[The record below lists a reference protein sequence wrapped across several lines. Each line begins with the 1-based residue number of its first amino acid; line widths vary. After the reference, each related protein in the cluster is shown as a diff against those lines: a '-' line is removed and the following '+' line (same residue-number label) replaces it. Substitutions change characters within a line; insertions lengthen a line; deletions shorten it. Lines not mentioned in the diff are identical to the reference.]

1 MRWNDPLNPAGPN
14 TGIVKNGQEVYD
26 WSKVSGFGASNAQSF
41 DGYKE
46 LIEGIK
52 TQSKENN
59 VWSAEQAR
67 KQMEFQ
73 ERSQRKAMDFNAA
86 EAAKNRNWQKMMSDT
101 AHQREV
107 RDLMAA
113 GLNPVLSV
121 ARGNGAAVG
130 SGATAG
136 SVGVGSGSKGDTDT
150 SSNAA
155 IVSLLSAVLNRQ
167 TQLQIA
173 DTNAKT
179 NLAVAEKY
187 NAISKYLGE
196 LQNSTSLYLGEK
208 GLINSM
214 AIAGIQAAASQNV
227 AGIHA
232 AAQRYASDKSYQ
244 ASVYASNV
252 QSWTSKAVA
261 TINASSHIVGSGIT
275 AQANKYA
282 ANVAAAARRYEANG
296 SWANARYLQQQQQI
310 FEDYMKKHY
319 PSNIWQAIS
328 GMASQGRDWLV
339 HGDPYYGKPTAPS
352 SAGGFGSSR

>member
-1 MRWNDPLNPAGPN
+1 MNWNTSFSSGLNSGSVVN
-14 TGIVKNGQEVYD
+14 
-26 WSKVSGFGASNAQSF
+26 SHRVSGSSTAT
-41 DGYKE
+41 DGYQE
-46 LIEGIK
+46 LVNGIRQ
-52 TQSKENN
+52 QSRENN
-59 VWSAEQAR
+59 LWSAEQAER
-67 KQMEFQ
+67 QMRYQTE
-73 ERSQRKAMDFNAA
+73 SQRKAMDFNAA
-86 EAAKNRNWQKMMSDT
+86 EAAKNRDWQKMMSDT

-107 RDLMAA
+107 RDLMKA

-121 ARGNGAAVG
+121 NGGNGASVG

-136 SVGVGSGSKGDTDT
+136 SVGAGSGSKGDTDT
-150 SSNAA
+150 SANSA
-155 IVSLLSAVLNRQ
+155 IVSLLSAVLNRK
-167 TQLQIA
+167 TQLEIA

-232 AAQRYASDKSYQ
+232 GAQKYAADKSYQ

-261 TINASSHIVGSGIT
+261 TINASSHIVGSNIS

-282 ANVAAAARRYEANG
+282 ARLQAAARIYEANG
-296 SWANARYLQQQQQI
+296 SWENARYLQQQQQI
-310 FEDYMKKHY
+310 FEDYVKKHY
-319 PSNIWQAIS
+319 PSNIWQAIA
-328 GMASQGRDWLV
+328 GMSSQGRDWLL
-339 HGDPYYGKPTAPS
+339 HGDTYFGAPS
-352 SAGGFGSSR
+352 PPSSSGGFGSSR

>member
-1 MRWNDPLNPAGPN
+1 MNWNTSFSSGLNSGSVVN
-14 TGIVKNGQEVYD
+14 
-26 WSKVSGFGASNAQSF
+26 SHRVSGSSTVA
-41 DGYKE
+41 DGYQE
-46 LIEGIK
+46 LVNGIRQ
-52 TQSKENN
+52 QSRENN
-59 VWSAEQAR
+59 LWSAEQAER
-67 KQMEFQ
+67 QMRYQTE
-73 ERSQRKAMDFNAA
+73 SQRKAMDFNAA
-86 EAAKNRNWQKMMSDT
+86 EAEKNRNWQKMMSDT

-121 ARGNGAAVG
+121 NGGNGASVG

-136 SVGVGSGSKGDTDT
+136 SVGAGSGSKGDTDT
-150 SSNAA
+150 SANSA
-155 IVSLLSAVLNRQ
+155 IVSLLSAVLNRK
-167 TQLQIA
+167 TQLEIA

-208 GLINSM
+208 GLTNSL
-214 AIAGIQAAASQNV
+214 AIAGIQAASAANV

-232 AAQRYASDKSYQ
+232 GAQKYAADKSYQ
-244 ASVYASNV
+244 SSVYATNV

-352 SAGGFGSSR
+352 SPGGFGSSR

>member
-1 MRWNDPLNPAGPN
+1 MNWNTSFGSGLNSGAVVN
-14 TGIVKNGQEVYD
+14 
-26 WSKVSGFGASNAQSF
+26 SHRVSGSF
-41 DGYKE
+41 SSADGYQE
-46 LIEGIK
+46 LVNGIRQ
-52 TQSKENN
+52 QSRENN
-59 VWSAEQAR
+59 LWSAEQAER
-67 KQMEFQ
+67 QMRFQ
-73 ERSQRKAMDFNAA
+73 DQSQKKAMDFNAA

-121 ARGNGAAVG
+121 TGGNGASVG

-136 SVGVGSGSKGDTDT
+136 SVGAGSGSKGDTDT
-150 SSNAA
+150 SANSA
-155 IVSLLSAVLNRQ
+155 IVSLLSAVLNRK
-167 TQLQIA
+167 TQLEIA

-208 GLINSM
+208 GLTNSL
-214 AIAGIQAAASQNV
+214 AIAGIQAASAANV

-232 AAQRYASDKSYQ
+232 GAQKYAADKSYQ
-244 ASVYASNV
+244 SSVYASNV

-261 TINASSHIVGSGIT
+261 TINASSHIVGSNIS

-282 ANVAAAARRYEANG
+282 ARLQAAVRAYEANG
-296 SWANARYLQQQQQI
+296 SWENARYLQQQQQV
-310 FEDYMKKHY
+310 FEDYIKKHY
-319 PSNIWQAIS
+319 PANVWQAIS
-328 GMASQGRDWLV
+328 GMSSQARDWLL
-339 HGDPYYGKPTAPS
+339 HGDTYFGKPSAPS

>member
-1 MRWNDPLNPAGPN
+1 MKWNDPLNPAGPN

-52 TQSKENN
+52 SQSKENN
-59 VWSAEQAR
+59 AWSAEQAR

-73 ERSQRKAMDFNAA
+73 ERSQQKAMDYNAA
-86 EAAKNRNWQKMMSDT
+86 EAAKNRDWQKMMSDT

-107 RDLMAA
+107 RDLIAA

-136 SVGVGSGSKGDTDT
+136 SVGAGSGSKGDTDT

-155 IVSLLSAVLNRQ
+155 IVSRLSAVLNLQ

-196 LQNSTSLYLGEK
+196 LQNSTNLYLGEK

-214 AIAGIQAAASQNV
+214 AIAGIQATASQNV

-261 TINASSHIVGSGIT
+261 AINASSHIVGSNIS

-282 ANVAAAARRYEANG
+282 ARLQAAARLYEANG
-296 SWANARYLQQQQQI
+296 SWENARYLQQQQQI
-310 FEDYMKKHY
+310 FQDYIKKHY
-319 PSNIWQAIS
+319 PDNIWQAIA
-328 GMASQGRDWLV
+328 GMSSQGRDWLL
-339 HGDPYYGKPTAPS
+339 HGDTYFGAPFPS
-352 SAGGFGSSR
+352 GSPGGFGGSR

>member
-1 MRWNDPLNPAGPN
+1 MNWNSSISSGLNSGSVVNSHRVSNSSSVADGY
-14 TGIVKNGQEVYD
+14 QEL
-26 WSKVSGFGASNAQSF
+26 VSGIRQQSR
-41 DGYKE
+41 
-46 LIEGIK
+46 
-52 TQSKENN
+52 ENN
-59 VWSAEQAR
+59 LWSAEQAER
-67 KQMEFQ
+67 QMRFQ
-73 ERSQRKAMDFNAA
+73 DRSQRKAMDFNAA
-86 EAAKNRNWQKMMSDT
+86 EAARNRNWQKMMSDT

-121 ARGNGAAVG
+121 TGGNGAAVG

-136 SVGVGSGSKGDTDT
+136 SVGAGSGSKGDTDT
-150 SSNAA
+150 SANSA
-155 IVSLLSAVLNRQ
+155 IVSLLSAVLNRK
-167 TQLQIA
+167 TQLEVA

-196 LQNSTSLYLGEK
+196 LQNTTSLYLGEK
-208 GLINSM
+208 GLTNSL
-214 AIAGIQAAASQNV
+214 AIAGIQAASAANV

-232 AAQRYASDKSYQ
+232 GAQKYAADKSYQ
-244 ASVYASNV
+244 SSVYATNV

-310 FEDYMKKHY
+310 FEDYLKKHY

-339 HGDPYYGKPTAPS
+339 HGDSFYGKPSAPG

>member
-1 MRWNDPLNPAGPN
+1 MNWNTSFSSGLNSGSVVN
-14 TGIVKNGQEVYD
+14 
-26 WSKVSGFGASNAQSF
+26 SHRVSGSSTAA
-41 DGYKE
+41 DGYQE
-46 LIEGIK
+46 LVNGIRQ
-52 TQSKENN
+52 QSRENN
-59 VWSAEQAR
+59 LWSAEQAER
-67 KQMEFQ
+67 QMRYQTE
-73 ERSQRKAMDFNAA
+73 SQRKAMDFNAA
-86 EAAKNRNWQKMMSDT
+86 EAEKNRNWQKMMSDT

-121 ARGNGAAVG
+121 NGGNGASVG

-136 SVGVGSGSKGDTDT
+136 SVGAGSGSKGDTDT
-150 SSNAA
+150 SANSA
-155 IVSLLSAVLNRQ
+155 IVSLLSAVLNRK
-167 TQLQIA
+167 TQLEIA

-208 GLINSM
+208 GLTNSL
-214 AIAGIQAAASQNV
+214 AIAGIQAASAANV

-232 AAQRYASDKSYQ
+232 GAQKYAADRSYQ
-244 ASVYASNV
+244 SSVYATNV

-310 FEDYMKKHY
+310 FEDYVKKHY
-319 PSNIWQAIS
+319 PSNIWQGIS

-339 HGDPYYGKPTAPS
+339 HGDPYYGKPSAPS
-352 SAGGFGSSR
+352 SPGGFGSSR

>member
-1 MRWNDPLNPAGPN
+1 MALRDPLAP
-14 TGIVKNGQEVYD
+14 IRYNGLPL
-26 WSKVSGFGASNAQSF
+26 SSASSAPNAQALA
-41 DGYKE
+41 GYKE
-46 LIEGIK
+46 LVDGIRD
-52 TQSKENN
+52 QSQKNN
-59 VWSAEQAR
+59 AWSAEQAR

-73 ERSQRKAMDFNAA
+73 ERSQQKAMDFNSA

-121 ARGNGAAVG
+121 SGGNGASVG

-136 SVGVGSGSKGDTDT
+136 SVGAGSGSKGDTDT

-155 IVSLLSAVLNRQ
+155 IVSLLSAVLNRK
-167 TQLQIA
+167 TQLEIA

-214 AIAGIQAAASQNV
+214 AIAGIQATASQNV

-232 AAQRYASDKSYQ
+232 AAQKYSADQQRQ
-244 ASVYASNV
+244 ASIYATNV

-261 TINASSHIVGSGIT
+261 TINANSHVVGSGIT

-296 SWANARYLQQQQQI
+296 SWANARYLQLQQQI

-339 HGDPYYGKPTAPS
+339 HGDPFYGKPSAPG
-352 SAGGFGSSR
+352 SAGGFGSR